1 MNYLRSL
8 FLNFL
13 VVFFVDRISPGVEI
27 IYFEQIPDIGADILF
42 SILVG
47 FLNASIFPFL
57 MILELNPSKTKMAIM
72 SLCVSYGAF
81 IVISMIPFGIQVTS
95 PAGVL
100 VGGTLV
106 WAVAYFTNYLEYK
119 HYSRMNQP

>member
-13 VVFFVDRISPGVEI
+13 VVFFVDRVSPGVEI

-47 FLNASIFPFL
+47 FLNASVFPFL
-57 MILELNPSKTKMAIM
+57 MILELNPNKLKMAIM
-72 SLCVSYGAF
+72 TFCVSYGAF
-81 IVISMIPFGIQVTS
+81 IVISMIPFGIQVTNPS
-95 PAGVL
+95 GVF

-106 WAVAYFTNYLEYK
+106 WFVAFATNYMEYK
-119 HYSRMNQP
+119 HHTRINRS